1 MHGAIVSARRPHFTR
16 GAYVRS
22 QYRCFSPQMRHPERR
37 NATQRLQTALN
48 HLVPSP
54 SSVHHLAASGSSGAG
69 GWTPPMRPHGPDQDV
84 DRAAALR
91 IGMSEKETEFF
102 KTNGFI
108 VKRGLIPQ
116 KDLQPF
122 VDHMWKHMLPC
133 LDRESPGTWVDPG
146 QQHAGGWGPSAELM
160 AMASAAGAD
169 VRSGRAMDVAGGV
182 NRPYPASYGDNA
194 IKWCDILL
202 SHRVYPRVQCPPFVQ
217 QPQHLIR
224 LTAQRFGNQV
234 RDRWVA
240 RFQR

>member
-1 MHGAIVSARRPHFTR
+1 
-16 GAYVRS
+16 
-22 QYRCFSPQMRHPERR
+22 
-37 NATQRLQTALN
+37 
-48 HLVPSP
+48 
-54 SSVHHLAASGSSGAG
+54 
-69 GWTPPMRPHGPDQDV
+69 
-84 DRAAALR
+84 
-91 IGMSEKETEFF
+91 
-102 KTNGFI
+102 
-108 VKRGLIPQ
+108 
-116 KDLQPF
+116 
-122 VDHMWKHMLPC
+122 
-133 LDRESPGTWVDPG
+133 
-146 QQHAGGWGPSAELM
+146 M

>member
-1 MHGAIVSARRPHFTR
+1 
-16 GAYVRS
+16 
-22 QYRCFSPQMRHPERR
+22 MRHPERR

-116 KDLQPF
+116 KDLQPPRRANARLHGVGAKF
-122 VDHMWKHMLPC
+122 TRCRNSTTH
-133 LDRESPGTWVDPG
+133 STWSVS
-146 QQHAGGWGPSAELM
+146 WGVILRYYSTWSVSWSVNS
-160 AMASAAGAD
+160 SAA
-169 VRSGRAMDVAGGV
+169 
-182 NRPYPASYGDNA
+182 
-194 IKWCDILL
+194 
-202 SHRVYPRVQCPPFVQ
+202 
-217 QPQHLIR
+217 
-224 LTAQRFGNQV
+224 
-234 RDRWVA
+234 
-240 RFQR
+240 FQRYTPRCHALNA